1 MKFSW
6 SPATTTDPL
15 NLILTAEDSSFDP
28 TTLQHWKDEGFQVT
42 YLPFTSSRKEY
53 VRKVQNMAEELRV
66 GVGGKWVIV
75 CRSEFLCD
83 CPGGEVYAR

>member
-1 MKFSW
+1 
-6 SPATTTDPL
+6 
-15 NLILTAEDSSFDP
+15 
-28 TTLQHWKDEGFQVT
+28 
-42 YLPFTSSRKEY
+42 
-53 VRKVQNMAEELRV
+53 MAEELRV